1 MCGVVVVLGGE
12 ESLRYKYNIRH
23 RISQQFITFYDYE
36 IFTVYNTWQV

>member
-1 MCGVVVVLGGE
+1 MCRGVVVLGGE

-36 IFTVYNTWQV
+36 IYDIYNTWQV